1 MEKKSFQVALT
12 LDMDSIAN
20 QIQELMDLFEAQ
32 STESVLDRLF
42 SNLGS
47 LPFDVVFGD
56 CCSTVR
62 ADGTIEIVQRLR
74 LGSGFER
81 LRATLLADKR
91 NLAHR

>member
-1 MEKKSFQVALT
+1 MEKKSLQVALT

-20 QIQELMDLFEAQ
+20 QIQELMELLKAQ
-32 STESVLDRLF
+32 STEGVPDRLI

-47 LPFDVVFGD
+47 LPFDVVLGD
-56 CCSTVR
+56 CCSIVR
-62 ADGTIEIVQRLR
+62 ADGTIEIIQGFR